1 MMSLTSANMNVVV
14 KRQYL
19 FKLKANIDAFSSLIG
34 IQVIALLFS
43 LGGMG
48 MSGSSSSYFTLTVRS
63 YSADVVM
70 AFTMIWGLVTAIT
83 ITTRSY
89 RNFDFTF
96 VTNRLSSNLS
106 NVLFLVTASLLGG
119 VTSILSGYLVRVAG
133 YFFLG
138 HTLYSSEMAVG
149 ELILGIIAASLYILT
164 ASSIGY
170 LFGTLAQ
177 VSKAFIIVIPAL
189 LIGFLF
195 LDISFNPMPIQQEIY
210 QFYFIESSFILF
222 LIKILLTTAILFGT
236 SSILFNRMGVRQ

>member
-96 VTNRLSSNLS
+96 VTNRLSSSLS

-138 HTLYSSEMAVG
+138 HTLYSSEMAAG

>member
-1 MMSLTSANMNVVV
+1 MSLTSANMNVVV

-89 RNFDFTF
+89 RNFDFAF
-96 VTNRLSSNLS
+96 VTNRLSSSLS

>member
-96 VTNRLSSNLS
+96 VTNRLTSNLS

-149 ELILGIIAASLYILT
+149 ELIIGVIAASLYILT

>member
-1 MMSLTSANMNVVV
+1 MMSLTSTNMNVVV

-19 FKLKANIDAFSSLIG
+19 FKLKANIDAFSSLVG
-34 IQVIALLFS
+34 IQAIALLFS
-43 LGGMG
+43 LGGMS
-48 MSGSSSSYFTLTVRS
+48 MFGSSSSYFTLTVSS
-63 YSADVVM
+63 YSADVVI
-70 AFTMIWGLVTAIT
+70 AFTMIWAFVTAIT
-83 ITTRSY
+83 ITTRPY

-96 VTNRLSSNLS
+96 VTNRLSSSLS

-119 VTSILSGYLVRVAG
+119 VTAIFSGFLVRVMG

-138 HTLYSSEMAVG
+138 QTLYSSEMAVG
-149 ELILGIIAASLYILT
+149 ELIVGIFAASLFIFM

-195 LDISFNPMPIQQEIY
+195 IDVSFNPKPIQQEIY

>member
-63 YSADVVM
+63 YSADVVL

-83 ITTRSY
+83 ITTRPY

-96 VTNRLSSNLS
+96 VTNRLTSNLS

-149 ELILGIIAASLYILT
+149 ELIIGIIAASLYILT

>member
-96 VTNRLSSNLS
+96 VTNRLSSSLS

-149 ELILGIIAASLYILT
+149 ELIIGIIAASLYILT